1 MPRKT
6 KRRNNKGK
14 GKGKRSSSSSTSSSI
29 NSASLINGTRSLIQ
43 SGKIKISSASDN
55 SSKSDTLGDTIAI
68 GGISIIVITTL
79 LLSLRKQGFLR
90 HI

>member
-6 KRRNNKGK
+6 KRRNNKGR
-14 GKGKRSSSSSTSSSI
+14 GSSSSSASSI
-29 NSASLINGTRSLIQ
+29 KSNSLIDGTRSLIQ

-55 SSKSDTLGDTIAI
+55 NSNKSDTLGDTIAI
-68 GGISIIVITTL
+68 GGISIIALVAV
-79 LLSLRKQGFLR
+79 LLSLRTQGFLR

>member
-6 KRRNNKGK
+6 KKKNNKGR
-14 GKGKRSSSSSTSSSI
+14 GSSSSNKSSI
-29 NSASLINGTRSLIQ
+29 KSNSLINGTRSLVR

-68 GGISIIVITTL
+68 GGISIIAIVAV
-79 LLSLRKQGFLR
+79 LLSLRMQGFLR